1 MNWHLVVRTGDRDN
15 YSPQF
20 APSSARIF
28 AGLHRPGDPWSIG
41 TDVLRVLHEDYGFA
55 PSSIAVDLL
64 HFASAAYTAD
74 LRIPRDLT
82 AERWTRE
89 IVMHLPVENLATW
102 EAARLEIQDLM
113 GFLTGDRWELLLRQR
128 VPIPLPR
135 AKKSPPK
142 ADAVCLF
149 SGGLDS
155 LVGAI
160 DLLAA
165 GRSVAL
171 VGHHGSGIANAVQ
184 DRVLETLKNAKL
196 AGKLLPF
203 LFYVEPQKG
212 RDRVGEPS
220 QRSRS
225 IIFLALGTI
234 VATCLGSTVPLVVA
248 ENGLI
253 SLNVPLTNA
262 RMGSLS
268 TRTTHPF
275 VMKSYRSVLQ
285 KLGIVTPIELPYR
298 FKTKGE
304 MLKETLAPGVL
315 KQAVGQTMS
324 CSHPEAGRWSKNPN
338 VHCGYCVPCIIR
350 RASLHAAQMSADRYI
365 VDVLTSPPDS
375 GGEKAR
381 DLTAFK
387 IAVERFQNTKKHN
400 AVFNVLASGPLPDE
414 DVEDYAGVY
423 RRGMDEVK
431 NFLKSATI
439 E

>member
-20 APSSARIF
+20 AASSARIF
-28 AGLHRPGDPWSIG
+28 AGLHRQGDPWSIG
-41 TDVLRVLHEDYGFA
+41 TDVLRVLHEDYGLV
-55 PSSIAVDLL
+55 PSSVALDLL

-89 IVMHLPVENLATW
+89 IVMHLPVENFATW
-102 EAARLEIQDLM
+102 EAARAEIQELM
-113 GFLTGDRWELLLRQR
+113 GFLTGDRWEFLFRRR
-128 VPIPLPR
+128 VPIQLPR
-135 AKKSPPK
+135 AKKNPPQT
-142 ADAVCLF
+142 DAVCLF

-160 DLLAA
+160 DLLAK

-171 VGHHGSGIANAVQ
+171 VGHHGSGIANSVQ
-184 DRVLETLKNAKL
+184 ERVLTTLGKANL
-196 AGKLLPF
+196 TGKLLPF

-212 RDRVGEPS
+212 KDRVGEPS

-225 IIFLALGTI
+225 IMFLALGTI
-234 VATCLGSTVPLVVA
+234 VATCLGDAVPLVVA

-275 VMKSYRSVLQ
+275 VMKMYRGVLQ
-285 KLGIVTPIELPYR
+285 KLGIATQVELPYR

-304 MLKETLAPGVL
+304 MLKETLAPAAL
-315 KQAVGQTMS
+315 KQTVAQTMS

-350 RASLHAAQMSADRYI
+350 RASLHAAQISSDQYI
-365 VDVLTSPPDS
+365 VDVLTNPPDT
-375 GGEKAR
+375 GGQKAR

-387 IAVERFQNTKKHN
+387 IAVERFQSTKQHS
-400 AVFNVLASGPLPDE
+400 ALFNVLASGPLPDE
-414 DVEDYAGVY
+414 DVENYAGVY

-431 NFLKSATI
+431 NFLKGATMT
-439 E
+439 